1 MITQV
6 RLTKEVEEFLKNHN
20 ILIDRDGDQ
29 YISFEG
35 YYVKRA
41 GNNDPGVYEYYP
53 SKEDLIIEQK
63 KR

>member
-20 ILIDRDGDQ
+20 VLIDRDGDQ
-29 YISFEG
+29 YIYFDG
-35 YYVKRA
+35 FYVKRA